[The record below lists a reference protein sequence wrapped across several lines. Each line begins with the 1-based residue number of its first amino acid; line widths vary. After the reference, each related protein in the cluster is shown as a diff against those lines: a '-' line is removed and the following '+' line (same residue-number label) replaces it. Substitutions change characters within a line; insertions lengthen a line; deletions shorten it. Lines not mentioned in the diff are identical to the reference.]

1 MAPLLLTL
9 LMVSPA
15 LLATVG
21 VWLLTFSGLQGAV
34 AVVQSLRR
42 RWGGQRFDWLYDDE
56 GATVTVGT
64 HCWTFSWA
72 MRLPLFGGLGLAV
85 LWHQPALSVWSIL
98 LGFAA
103 SVLIYLS
110 EAPAT
115 AEERSLEEVFLA
127 AFRSRY
133 SVSHS
138 LGVALRGSAE
148 DISVAETHPLAQ
160 AVQQTVQRLYAGEE
174 LAKALEP
181 LAAHSSLLRRLA
193 RILERSNLAAQDE
206 TQVLLAAL
214 EDLARQNRRLAERAH
229 VTLTVVRLTLRIL
242 TAANATIII
251 AASLLPTWRRHY
263 VAQPVTYV
271 LGSSIALAGYVYF
284 RFKIKHLQEQL

>member
-21 VWLLTFSGLQGAV
+21 IWLLTFSGLQGV
-34 AVVQSLRR
+34 GAVVQSLRR
-42 RWGGQRFDWLYDDE
+42 RWSGQRFDWLYDDA
-56 GATVTVGT
+56 GATVTVGA
-64 HCWTFSWA
+64 HRWTFSWA
-72 MRLPLFGGLGLAV
+72 MLLPLFGGLGLAV

-115 AEERSLEEVFLA
+115 AEERALEEVFLA

-138 LGVALRGSAE
+138 LGATLRGAAE
-148 DISVAETHPLAQ
+148 DIAVDKEHHLSRV
-160 AVQQTVQRLYAGEE
+160 VQQTVQRLYAGEE
-174 LAKALEP
+174 LEKALQP
-181 LAAHSSLLRRLA
+181 LAAHSPLLRRLA
-193 RILERSNLAAQDE
+193 RILERSNLAARDE
-206 TQVLLAAL
+206 TQVLLEAL
-214 EDLARQNRRLAERAH
+214 EDLARQNRRLAEQAH

-242 TAANATIII
+242 TVANATIII
-251 AASLLPTWRRHY
+251 AAALLPTWRRHY
-263 VAQPVTYV
+263 VAQPGTYV
-271 LGSSIALAGYVYF
+271 LGSGIALVGYGYF